1 MPRECRRPAH
11 RWPRTGLAVNG
22 SCRNPRFPT
31 TRSDRYRDP
40 AGRRALP
47 RSAPGRNWRTGH
59 WRAASRRARA
69 ASCELLLGGAP
80 GSGFLE
86 GRLAI
91 AQYVI
96 DAAHDR
102 GQERERSE
110 RHDGPSARLRELL
123 ARDDAENEQPLTEG
137 VELAEVARPR
147 LDRPE
152 PQPIGDR
159 AADDDQ
165 ITRHRRHHE
174 PQRYE
179 AHDGEHHEGGGEE
192 QLVRSRIEHAAEGAL
207 PTEALGDEPVKEIRY
222 GGQKET

>member
-11 RWPRTGLAVNG
+11 RWR
-22 SCRNPRFPT
+22 
-31 TRSDRYRDP
+31 
-40 AGRRALP
+40 
-47 RSAPGRNWRTGH
+47 RTGH

-69 ASCELLLGGAP
+69 ASCEFLLGGAP

-123 ARDDAENEQPLTEG
+123 ARDDAENEQRLTEG

-152 PQPIGDR
+152 P
-159 AADDDQ
+159 
-165 ITRHRRHHE
+165 
-174 PQRYE
+174 
-179 AHDGEHHEGGGEE
+179 
-192 QLVRSRIEHAAEGAL
+192 
-207 PTEALGDEPVKEIRY
+207 
-222 GGQKET
+222 

>member
-69 ASCELLLGGAP
+69 ASCELVLGGAP

-86 GRLAI
+86 GHLAI
-91 AQYVI
+91 AQYII

-102 GQERERSE
+102 GQEREGSE
-110 RHDGPSARLRELL
+110 RHDGPSVRLRELL
-123 ARDDAENEQPLTEG
+123 ARDDAENEQRLTEG

-152 PQPIGDR
+152 PQP
-159 AADDDQ
+159 
-165 ITRHRRHHE
+165 HE
-174 PQRYE
+174 V
-179 AHDGEHHEGGGEE
+179 HDGKHHEGGGEQ
-192 QLVRSRIEHAAEGAL
+192 QLVGSRIEHAAEGAL
-207 PTEALGDEPVKEIRY
+207 PSESLGDEPVEQVQR
-222 GGQKET
+222 